1 MGVKILHTFQGFFNR
16 IMKPNDANDG
26 CSCGE
31 PCPWAQL
38 FLKWVDVP
46 YDLISNL
53 YTKNLNKWENSL
65 KQADSQS

>member
-16 IMKPNDANDG
+16 IMKQNDG

-31 PCPWAQL
+31 PCPWADL

-46 YDLISNL
+46 YELIGNL
-53 YTKNLNKWENSL
+53 YTKNLSKWENLL
-65 KQADSQS
+65 KQTEGHS